1 MNDPRQS
8 NNPTVSATAKK
19 NDALARG
26 EQIRL
31 KRESERAERK
41 AKSIALQACL
51 VPFLVVVVVIVAFSV
66 MNGPNILVGLINL
79 AIILYAS
86 FCTVRTWI
94 NIIQKR
100 KGLWIHAIIATII
113 NGFLLVV
120 VGLMVARLIRG
131 Y

>member
-1 MNDPRQS
+1 MP
-8 NNPTVSATAKK
+8 ATAPAKTQTDSNK
-19 NDALARG
+19 PAPGSRA
-26 EQIRL
+26 EQIRA
-31 KRESERAERK
+31 KREADMADRK

-51 VPFLVVVVVIVAFSV
+51 VPFLVVVVVIAAFSV
-66 MNGPNILVGLINL
+66 MNRPNILVGLINL

-100 KGLWIHAIIATII
+100 KGLWIQAIIGTLL
-113 NGFLLVV
+113 NGPLLAV